1 MQKKTFYGT
10 IAFLIVF
17 TLMLLLFLP
26 RAKADWF
33 DDEGVRVFYGI
44 SSMTKIGPDPT
55 EVDSYSW
62 VSGSYMLEKHLYS
75 WLDFQTTLGVGYL
88 ESDIQSTPS
97 IEGRILLKAHY
108 SIFHI
113 SIGGGPA
120 YLFETDNIPDLA
132 DSPIYGIISGE
143 VGIHF
148 IEEEK
153 FDVRAGYVVE
163 HMSSPLHQGKKG
175 DNQDPGWNVG
185 GIVIQTTW
193 RF

>member
-1 MQKKTFYGT
+1 MKKVLLVGIAMMLIFVSSSYADWLDFDRHGTRIFYG
-10 IAFLIVF
+10 VN
-17 TLMLLLFLP
+17 
-26 RAKADWF
+26 D
-33 DDEGVRVFYGI
+33 
-44 SSMTKIGPDPT
+44 MTTIGPDPSET
-55 EVDSYSW
+55 DKYSW
-62 VSGSYMLEKHLYS
+62 GSVSYLLEKDIYK
-75 WLDFQTTLGVGYL
+75 WLSIQTTLGVGYL

-120 YLFETDNIPDLA
+120 YLFETDDIPDLA

-143 VGIHF
+143 AGIHF

-153 FDVRAGYVVE
+153 FDVRAGYAVE
-163 HMSSPLHQGKKG
+163 HLSSPLHQGKKG

-185 GIVIQTTW
+185 GIVIQATW